1 MALMRWIITGLML
14 AAVATPAAAQTVTQ
28 FELDN
33 LRAQQEAAARRAVAQ
48 TNELM
53 ALEARLRTEQAV
65 SDLRLQRDAPRLPEM
80 RYEPP
85 ASSARTPSATP
96 KYPSVPDA
104 LLADSNRRVREASQ
118 PPR

>member
-1 MALMRWIITGLML
+1 ML
-14 AAVATPAAAQTVTQ
+14 AAAATSAAAQTISQ

-53 ALEARLRTEQAV
+53 ALEARLRTEQAIT
-65 SDLRLQRDAPRLPEM
+65 DLRLQRDAPRLPER

-85 ASSARTPSATP
+85 ASAVTTPSVTP

>member
-1 MALMRWIITGLML
+1 MALMRWIIAGLL
-14 AAVATPAAAQTVTQ
+14 IVVAAPAAAQTF
-28 FELDN
+28 FELEN

-48 TNELM
+48 SNELM

-65 SDLRLQRDAPRLPEM
+65 SDLRLQRDAPRLPELP
-80 RYEPP
+80 YVPP
-85 ASSARTPSATP
+85 SSETAATAPP

-104 LLADSNRRVREASQ
+104 LLADSNRRVREASR

>member
-1 MALMRWIITGLML
+1 MALMRWILPGLML
-14 AAVATPAAAQTVTQ
+14 AAAATSAAAQTISQ

-53 ALEARLRTEQAV
+53 ALEARLRTEQAIT
-65 SDLRLQRDAPRLPEM
+65 DLRLQRDAPRLPER

-85 ASSARTPSATP
+85 ASAVTTPSVTP